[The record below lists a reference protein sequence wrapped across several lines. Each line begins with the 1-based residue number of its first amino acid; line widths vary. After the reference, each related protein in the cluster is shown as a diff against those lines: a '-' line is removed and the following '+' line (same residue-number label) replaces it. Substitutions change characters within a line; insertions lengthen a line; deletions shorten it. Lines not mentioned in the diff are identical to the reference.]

1 MTVRVALLTDD
12 DVSMF
17 QGSTTLYRENL
28 KSCAKEGG
36 STIPSIWSSNDIRSE
51 MEAKGWLTSEPRAN
65 GFSTHWRITE
75 SGRAALLG
83 DQR

>member
-1 MTVRVALLTDD
+1 MADLLASD

-36 STIPSIWSSNDIRSE
+36 STIPSNWSSNSIRNE
-51 MEAKGWLTSEPRAN
+51 MEAKGWLTSEPVAN
-65 GFSTHWRITE
+65 GWSTRWRITDA
-75 SGRAALLG
+75 GKAALLKG
-83 DQR
+83 AQ